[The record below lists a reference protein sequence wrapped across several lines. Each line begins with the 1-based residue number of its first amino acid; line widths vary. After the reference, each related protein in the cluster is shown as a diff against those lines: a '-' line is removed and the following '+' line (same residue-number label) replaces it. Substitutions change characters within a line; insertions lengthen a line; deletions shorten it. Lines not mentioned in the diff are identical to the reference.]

1 MLPLGGVGAV
11 PGDDGPAVVELA
23 RGRAAGG
30 EHGLDGQHHA
40 GAQAGAAPFDGVVE
54 DVGGHVHAR
63 ADAVADVLLEDPQLV
78 ALPLGH
84 VRNNGLDGVAD
95 RVEAQLASAPLPRR
109 STGDGGDGLPQGL
122 SGGGVHEP
130 VGLAQVVTADD
141 GGEGGVAV
149 PLGAVLVDDVGAA
162 VEGDQVAVGQD
173 PLTGDAVDDL
183 VVDGDAHGGR
193 VVVVAQEVGVSA
205 GGLDD
210 PG

>member
-1 MLPLGGVGAV
+1 M
-11 PGDDGPAVVELA
+11 
-23 RGRAAGG
+23 
-30 EHGLDGQHHA
+30 
-40 GAQAGAAPFDGVVE
+40 
-54 DVGGHVHAR
+54 
-63 ADAVADVLLEDPQLV
+63 ADVLLEDPQLV

-95 RVEAQLASAPLPRR
+95 RVEAQLAPAPLPCC

-149 PLGAVLVDDVGAA
+149 PLSAVLVDDVGAA

-193 VVVVAQEVGVSA
+193 VVVVAQEVGVGA

-210 PG
+210 SG

>member
-1 MLPLGGVGAV
+1 M
-11 PGDDGPAVVELA
+11 
-23 RGRAAGG
+23 
-30 EHGLDGQHHA
+30 
-40 GAQAGAAPFDGVVE
+40 
-54 DVGGHVHAR
+54 
-63 ADAVADVLLEDPQLV
+63 ADVLLEDPQLV

-84 VRNNGLDGVAD
+84 VRNNGLNGVAD
-95 RVEAQLASAPLPRR
+95 RVEAQLAPAPLPCC

-149 PLGAVLVDDVGAA
+149 PLGTVLVDDVGAA

-193 VVVVAQEVGVSA
+193 VVVVAQEVGVGT

-210 PG
+210 PGRDSVELGGGDAGAHRLAQGGVDVGDDEPGPAHEANLPGRLDLDLFA